1 MTRAT
6 NDNASERRRPG
17 STIDVPPSI
26 VIAEP
31 VAPIPGTVGTLLIV
45 DDDAVNRDPLAR
57 CLTQTGFT
65 VDTVAGGREAL
76 EYINARAPELVLLD
90 REMPGMNGLDVL
102 KEIRLVRSS
111 SVLPVVMVTASI
123 DTRDI
128 VEALVLG
135 ADDYIAKPVDVALAL
150 ARIRTQLTRRRTEER
165 LRESEERY
173 ALAAKGANDGLWDWD
188 LVTGRIHFS
197 SRWKAIVGAQEHE
210 VGDEPKEWFDCIHP
224 TDLRSVREALGGH
237 LADSSGR
244 FEYEHR
250 IRHQS
255 GAFRWVIVRGLA
267 VRNADG
273 VAVRIASSQ
282 VDVTTAKVLDP
293 LTGLPN
299 HLFVNEQ
306 LERALSHGPHEDAK
320 RCAVLLFDLDGLKL
334 INDSLDHH
342 AGDELIRAVARR
354 LEASLR
360 STDTVVRAAPE
371 SAGASAVPAHTLARV
386 GGDEFIILLS
396 DVASVMDLTLVA
408 EWLQRALALPFEVSG
423 RQICATASVGIAIS
437 RAERSCP
444 SERLR
449 DADTAMHR
457 ARLLGRGCS
466 EVFDPTMRAEV
477 QQRLDLETDLR
488 LGVGRDE
495 FIPSYQPII
504 DVTTGRL
511 AGFEALL
518 RWRRVAV
525 GVRAGHR
532 GQRSHRSRV
541 PPLL

>member
-173 ALAAKGANDGLWDWD
+173 ALAAKDANDGLWDWD

-197 SRWKAIVGAQEHE
+197 SRWKAIVGAQEDE

-224 TDLRSVREALGGH
+224 TDLRSVREALNGH
-237 LADSSGR
+237 LAGSSGR

-255 GAFRWVIVRGLA
+255 GAFRWVLVRGLA

-408 EWLQRALALPFEVSG
+408 ERLQRALALPFEVSG

-457 ARLLGRGCS
+457 AKLLGRGCS

-477 QQRLDLETDLR
+477 QQRLELETDLR

-511 AGFEALL
+511 AGFEVLL

-525 GVRAGHR
+525 GVRVGHR